1 MAEGCKALEFTAM
14 KAAALLLAAL
24 GLFPAQR
31 APRPRTPTPAP
42 PPPSGTLMERARK
55 ERMDRHLLSAMRR
68 AGVDAWIVVTREGA
82 RDPISFDVAAENV
95 VGRAVSLFVDKGDHL
110 EKVAIVASFDT
121 EPFEKSGLY
130 LRVTPYGKE
139 GAGPA
144 LKNELDTLTPKAI
157 AVDQSK
163 EEPFADGLTA

>member
-1 MAEGCKALEFTAM
+1 LAVKL
-14 KAAALLLAAL
+14 ALLFLAAL
-24 GLFPAQR
+24 TVLPAQR
-31 APRPRTPTPAP
+31 PPRPRTPTPAP
-42 PPPSGTLMERARK
+42 PPAPGTLKEHARK
-55 ERMDRHLLSAMRR
+55 ERLDRYLLAAMRR
-68 AGVDAWIVVTREGA
+68 AGVDAWLVVTREGA
-82 RDPISFDVAAENV
+82 RDPVSFDDV
-95 VGRAVSLFVDKGDHL
+95 VGGAVSLFVDKADHL

-163 EEPFADGLTA
+163 EEPLADGLTAGNLLYLPEP